1 MKATHAGVLE
11 VLTTVGPLTSREVA
25 EFFPSSS
32 HEDVA
37 AVLSSM
43 RTAARK
49 RVYVQAWTRDNGHGK
64 CVLRRIYAAGDQ
76 PDVKAPPRMP
86 RKEIT
91 RRYRERN
98 RLPKVANS
106 IWAWRPGA

>member
-1 MKATHAGVLE
+1 MKVTHAGVLE

-25 EFFPSSS
+25 EFFQSSS

-37 AVLSSM
+37 AVLSSL

-76 PDVKAPPRMP
+76 ADAKAPPRMP

-106 IWAWRPGA
+106 IWTWRPGA